1 MLNADLAASLTHAP
15 KEVSTFNS
23 STFISPLSH
32 IYILESPQNLLM
44 LKPKSTSYFMPVWA
58 FRKEEEGAWAG
69 QRMRPERRTWA
80 LTVIRNAVEVP
91 AGLGSGG
98 WRALGG
104 TSLPQEPL
112 SPASRAHYS

>member
-1 MLNADLAASLTHAP
+1 MKDEFVLSLCAHLGFW
-15 KEVSTFNS
+15 KV
-23 STFISPLSH
+23 
-32 IYILESPQNLLM
+32 
-44 LKPKSTSYFMPVWA
+44 PVWA
-58 FRKEEEGAWAG
+58 FRKEEGAWAG

-112 SPASRAHYS
+112 SPASQATTTHIVKTS